1 MIRETKRATNTH
13 HLVIFDSKNGEIYVT
28 GIDTLDVASDKEA
41 EEIVENFGF
50 SLEKVEY
57 WIVQNLNITIL

>member
-1 MIRETKRATNTH
+1 MILEAKRATDSH

-28 GIDTLDVASDKEA
+28 GIDPHDVAGEKEA
-41 EEIVENFGF
+41 EKIVENFGF
-50 SLEKVEY
+50 SLENVEY